1 MSIAH
6 VNDKN
11 FKEEVLR
18 AELPVLVDF
27 FAEWCSPCKMV
38 APVIEDIAKEYDGKI
53 KVAKV
58 DVDEA
63 GSTATHYGI
72 MSVPTLMIFKAGK
85 AVSQSVGAMSKFE
98 LKNKLKEVLGESR

>member
-11 FKEEVLR
+11 FKEEVLK

-27 FAEWCSPCKMV
+27 FATWCGPCKMV
-38 APVIEDIAKEYDGKI
+38 APVIEDVAKEYSGKL
-53 KVAKV
+53 KVVNV

-63 GSTATHYGI
+63 GSTASNLGI
-72 MSVPTLMIFKAGK
+72 MSVPTIMIFKAGK
-85 AVSQSVGAMSKFE
+85 AVSQSVGAMSKYE
-98 LKNKLKEVLGESR
+98 LKKKLAEVLGG

>member
-11 FKEEVLR
+11 FKEEVLK

-27 FAEWCSPCKMV
+27 FAEWCGPCKMV
-38 APVIEDIAKEYDGKI
+38 APVIEDVAKEYSGKL
-53 KVAKV
+53 KVVKV

-63 GSTATHYGI
+63 GSTASNLGI
-72 MSVPTLMIFKAGK
+72 MSVPTIMIFKAGK
-85 AVSQSVGAMSKFE
+85 AVSRAWGAMSKYE
-98 LKNKLKEVLGESR
+98 LKKKLAEVLGG

>member
-11 FKEEVLR
+11 FKEEVLK

-27 FAEWCSPCKMV
+27 FAEWCGPCKMV
-38 APVIEDIAKEYDGKI
+38 APVIEDIAKEYKEKI

-58 DVDEA
+58 DVDTA
-63 GSTATHYGI
+63 SSTATHYGI
-72 MSVPTLMIFKAGK
+72 MSVPTLMIFKDGK
-85 AVSQSVGAMSKFE
+85 VVSQSIGAMSKFE
-98 LKNKLKEVLGESR
+98 LKNKLKEVLGEP